1 MQIVSFK
8 NNLWKCGISSLHKII
23 TEECENLR
31 GHTYENI
38 GIAHFTALPWWLKG

>member
-1 MQIVSFK
+1 MPVYPILAFST
-8 NNLWKCGISSLHKII
+8 ISSQLSTQNYY

-38 GIAHFTALPWWLKG
+38 ALAHFTALY